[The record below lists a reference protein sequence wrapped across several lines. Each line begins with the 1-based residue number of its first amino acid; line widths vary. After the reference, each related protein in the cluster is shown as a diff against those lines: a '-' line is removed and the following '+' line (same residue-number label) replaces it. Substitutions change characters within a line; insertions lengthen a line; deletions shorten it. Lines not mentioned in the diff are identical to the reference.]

1 MNQKVNQNF
10 SLVSLLYF
18 YVKHLCLY
26 ILFLDRKIA
35 IDALEIKAMDTSD
48 SKAVSKVTNIVKRP
62 TLISTQPVPTSTE
75 VMKKEF
81 VAKVRK
87 ANVLFSK

>member
-1 MNQKVNQNF
+1 M
-10 SLVSLLYF
+10 
-18 YVKHLCLY
+18 
-26 ILFLDRKIA
+26 
-35 IDALEIKAMDTSD
+35 DALEFKAMDTSD

-62 TLISTQPVPTSTE
+62 TPISTQPVPTSTE